1 MIRSQPNDEHPAD
14 ITDGTDIDRFAESYK
29 SFSRVIN
36 SLQRKYI
43 ELKEEFSAQHDE
55 LVEANNKL
63 VELSKKNLAAT
74 EFLNGILNSVR
85 VGVVAVDRDGAI
97 THFNPAASAILGI
110 PANDPM
116 GKSYRDVM
124 PAGVPFDAD
133 AFHSAETGRE
143 VTAVEKKVELNDG
156 TILHLSVSTSV
167 LSDDYGRRSGAVEV
181 LHDLTQIKKMEQ
193 EIARLNTL
201 AALGEM
207 AATVAHEVRNPLA
220 GIGGF
225 AALMERDMEPDD
237 PKRPL
242 VQKIIRGV
250 ESLNE
255 TVTTLLNYTRFEE
268 ITRSQNIYADFLRA
282 TVKQYLTDNAE
293 KIGEVTINLEL
304 PEESPQKPFRMV
316 FDRMLF
322 RTVFFNVF
330 TNAIEAMQGSGAIGL
345 TYRVLPRQTAV
356 QRYGGKLL
364 LALDET
370 AVETVITDTGPGI
383 DEVQLEKIFA
393 PFFTT
398 KHGGNGLGLAMVW
411 KIVKAHGGDIIA
423 KNRAGGGASFSIV
436 VPIRIDGGVREM

>member
-1 MIRSQPNDEHPAD
+1 MRPQPNEEHPAD
-14 ITDGTDIDRFAESYK
+14 LHNGNDIDRFAESYA

-43 ELKEEFSAQHDE
+43 ELKQEFGAQREE

-85 VGVVAVDRDGAI
+85 VGVIAVDRNGTI

-110 PANDPM
+110 PANQPM

-124 PAGVPFDAD
+124 PVGKPFDAT
-133 AFHSAETGRE
+133 AWHSAETGRE
-143 VTAVEKKVELNDG
+143 VSSIEKTVELNDG
-156 TILHLSVSTSV
+156 TILQLSVSTSV
-167 LSDDYGRRSGAVEV
+167 LNDDYGRRSGAVEV
-181 LHDLTQIKKMEQ
+181 LHDLTRIKKMEQ

-225 AALMERDMEPDD
+225 AALMERDMDDDD

-242 VQKIIRGV
+242 VRKIIRGV
-250 ESLNE
+250 DSLNE

-268 ITRSQNIYADFLRA
+268 ITRSQNIYADFIEAAIR
-282 TVKQYLTDNAE
+282 QFQTDNAD
-293 KIGEVTINLEL
+293 KLGTVRFRLNL
-304 PEESPQKPFRMV
+304 PDESPPKRFRMV

-322 RTVFFNVF
+322 RTVFFNIF
-330 TNAIEAMQGSGAIGL
+330 TNAIEAMAGEGDISLG
-345 TYRVLPRQTAV
+345 YKVLPRQTAV
-356 QRYGGKLL
+356 QRWGGKLL
-364 LALDET
+364 MGLDET
-370 AVETVITDTGPGI
+370 AVETVIEDTGPGI
-383 DEVQLEKIFA
+383 DEAQIDKIFA

-411 KIVKAHGGDIIA
+411 KIVKAHGGDIVA
-423 KNRAGGGASFSIV
+423 RNKATGGASFCIV
-436 VPIRIDGGVREM
+436 VPIKIDGGIREM